1 MKQGLRAKVLLTAGS
16 VLVLT
21 VFAVLLTAAHT
32 FSQAYSKAVAERSV
46 AVSHEVAA
54 QFERILAL
62 GLRAEEIIGFD
73 DRCNAVVGSH
83 EDVEIVAVYTAD
95 GRVLFQNTSGVG
107 RERLPELPAVRTA
120 LASSAEQ
127 QFTFTIQGREFLAT
141 LKPVVDAAGQPVAA
155 VVVAATQES
164 FDRRLT
170 SFVSK
175 VLGVGGLFII
185 LGLAILYWSLTRYVI
200 QPLLNVIGA
209 VNNLREQDEDAPE
222 TIRVEA
228 TGEAQVL
235 VDTFNR
241 LLAQKAQQRQEL
253 SLAKELAESAS
264 RAKSTFLANMSHE
277 LRTPMNGIMGML
289 ELAKRRMTDPKG
301 VDQLD
306 KAKGAA
312 DSLLSILNDILDI
325 SKIEAERL
333 VLEDAPL
340 QIAVVIE
347 NLVSVLGHKAAE
359 KGLTFK
365 FDVPAELSHMPLM
378 GDPLRLGQILFNL
391 TGNAIKFTERGSI
404 TLRVRKV
411 EETADS
417 VQLRFEI
424 IDTGIG
430 ITPDV
435 LDRLFRSFEQA
446 DNSTTRKY
454 GGTGLGLAISKRLA
468 QQMGGEIGV
477 ESTPGVGS
485 TFVFVCRLRRR
496 EHGAVQAVDTP
507 SLRSAE
513 ERLREAHLGARI
525 LLAEDEPINQEVSR
539 GLLETAGLAVDIAED
554 GQQALALARQQ
565 SYALI
570 LMDMQMPILNGIDAT
585 KAIRASSLNTT
596 TPILAMTA
604 NAFEEDRNTCLGVG
618 MNDYIAKPVDPDG
631 LYEKLLKW
639 LGHPVIERPLDDDF
653 SRRPTANE
661 KGGPDS
667 VAAISTSL

>member
-32 FSQAYSKAVAERSV
+32 FSQAYSKAVTERSV

-73 DRCNAVVGSH
+73 DRCNTVVGSH
-83 EDVEIVAVYTAD
+83 EDIEIVAVYTAD
-95 GRVLFQNTSGVG
+95 GRVLFQNTSGIG
-107 RERLPELPAVRTA
+107 RDRLPELPAVRAA
-120 LASSAEQ
+120 LVSSAEQ
-127 QFTFTIQGREFLAT
+127 QLTFTIQGREFLAT
-141 LKPVVDAAGQPVAA
+141 LKPVVDATGQPVAA

-301 VDQLD
+301 LDQLD

-312 DSLLSILNDILDI
+312 NSLLSILNDILDI

-333 VLEDAPL
+333 VLEDVPL
-340 QIAVVIE
+340 QIAAVIE
-347 NLVSVLGHKAAE
+347 NLISVLGHKAAE
-359 KGLTFK
+359 KGLTFR
-365 FDVPAELSHMPLM
+365 FDVPAELSHLPLM

-391 TGNAIKFTERGSI
+391 SGNAIKFTEKGNI
-404 TLRVRKV
+404 TLRIRKV
-411 EETADS
+411 DETADS
-417 VQLRFEI
+417 VLLRFEI

-446 DNSTTRKY
+446 DNSMTRKY
-454 GGTGLGLAISKRLA
+454 GGTGLGLVISKRLA

-477 ESTPGVGS
+477 DSTPGVGS
-485 TFVFVCRLRRR
+485 TFWFVSRLRLRQTS
-496 EHGAVQAVDTP
+496 AVQPVDTP
-507 SLRSAE
+507 SLVSAE

-585 KAIRASSLNTT
+585 KAIRTSSLNTT

-618 MNDYIAKPVDPDG
+618 MNDYISKPVDPDG
-631 LYEKLLKW
+631 LYKKLLKW
-639 LGHPVIERPLDDDF
+639 LGHRVIE
-653 SRRPTANE
+653 
-661 KGGPDS
+661 
-667 VAAISTSL
+667 

>member
-32 FSQAYSKAVAERSV
+32 FSQAYSKAVTERSV

-73 DRCNAVVGSH
+73 DRCNTVVGSH
-83 EDVEIVAVYTAD
+83 EDIEIVAVYTAD

-107 RERLPELPAVRTA
+107 RDRLPELPAVRA
-120 LASSAEQ
+120 AINAAVEQ
-127 QFTFTIQGREFLAT
+127 QLTFTIQGREFLAT
-141 LKPVVDAAGQPVAA
+141 LKPVVDATGQPVAA

-175 VLGVGGLFII
+175 VLGVGGLFIL

-209 VNNLREQDEDAPE
+209 VNSLRQQDEDAPE
-222 TIRVEA
+222 TIRVDA
-228 TGEAQVL
+228 TGEAKVL

-241 LLAQKAQQRQEL
+241 LLAQKAQQHHEL
-253 SLAKELAESAS
+253 SLAKELAETAS

-301 VDQLD
+301 LDQLD

-312 DSLLSILNDILDI
+312 NSLLSILNDILDI

-333 VLEDAPL
+333 VLEDVPL
-340 QIAVVIE
+340 KIGVVIE
-347 NLVSVLGHKAAE
+347 NLISVLGHKAAE
-359 KGLTFK
+359 KGLTFRC
-365 FDVPAELSHMPLM
+365 DVPAGLSHLPLM

-391 TGNAIKFTERGSI
+391 SGNAIKFTERGNI

-411 EETADS
+411 DETADS

-435 LDRLFRSFEQA
+435 RDRLFRSFEQA
-446 DNSTTRKY
+446 DNSMTRKY

-485 TFVFVCRLRRR
+485 TFWFVSRLRRR
-496 EHGAVQAVDTP
+496 EASAVQPVDTP
-507 SLRSAE
+507 SFLSAE
-513 ERLREAHLGARI
+513 ERLREAHRGARI

-539 GLLETAGLAVDIAED
+539 GLLETAGLAVDIAKD
-554 GQQALALARQQ
+554 GEQALALARQH

-570 LMDMQMPILNGIDAT
+570 LMDMQMPILNGIEAT
-585 KAIRASSLNTT
+585 KAIRTSSPNTT

-604 NAFEEDRNTCLGVG
+604 NAFEEDRNTCLGAG
-618 MNDYIAKPVDPDG
+618 MNDYISKPVDPQR
-631 LYEKLLKW
+631 LYEKLLNW
-639 LGHPVIERPLDDDF
+639 LGRRSIE
-653 SRRPTANE
+653 
-661 KGGPDS
+661 
-667 VAAISTSL
+667 